1 MKKDRKNIILESLAG
16 MLEERNLSKIT
27 TAALAKKSGI
37 TEAALYRHFPSKRSI
52 YAELFTF
59 CDEAIFTKCNELKKS
74 KIASKEKVKNTYMFF
89 MLFVEKNKGFARLL
103 SREALSSNE
112 QNVSDN
118 VNQFFERLELVLRQ
132 MLKESENELRTQA
145 GISAQLIV
153 TVLEGNISRFI
164 RSKFKD
170 SPSSYIENIWKI
182 LEINI
187 FKNFCSRKKSNF
199 CTSKKMIVSFF

>member
-1 MKKDRKNIILESLAG
+1 MTDPYQGPVLTLKLQGRINKNSV
-16 MLEERNLSKIT
+16 KINKIQIFD
-27 TAALAKKSGI
+27 LIFS
-37 TEAALYRHFPSKRSI
+37 SSI
-52 YAELFTF
+52 
-59 CDEAIFTKCNELKKS
+59 S
-74 KIASKEKVKNTYMFF
+74 S
-89 MLFVEKNKGFARLL
+89 L

-187 FKNFCSRKKSNF
+187 FKN
-199 CTSKKMIVSFF
+199 